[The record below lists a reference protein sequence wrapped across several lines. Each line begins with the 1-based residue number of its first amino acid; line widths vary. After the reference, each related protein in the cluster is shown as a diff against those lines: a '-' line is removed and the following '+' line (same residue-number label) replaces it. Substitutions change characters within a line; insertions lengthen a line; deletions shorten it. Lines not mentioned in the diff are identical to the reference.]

1 MNREKLAWV
10 VSVVLVALL
19 AFQLPGTVASRDSD
33 YAWVGTLVD
42 VHRRVADNYV
52 DPVDAEQLR
61 LGAIEGMLEELDPY
75 TVYVPPA
82 KQEEF
87 DRMLD
92 GSFKGVGIQL
102 DQDEKTLEV
111 EVVSPIEGSPAFKA
125 GVMAGDV
132 ILKVNGE
139 DIAGQR
145 LPDVIKR
152 IAGPLGSPVTLT
164 VRHVTGE
171 QVDITM
177 TRQEIVI
184 PPIKGYQRKRDTSW
198 DWYLSND
205 PKIAYVRLTQFTP
218 DCDDKL
224 GQVLEEL
231 LKEGMQGLI
240 LDLRF
245 NPGGRL
251 EEAKAVVD
259 LFLESGTIVST
270 RGRNRPEEVSYAKL
284 DETLPDF
291 PMAVL
296 VNEHSASASEIVAGS
311 LKDNKRALIVGTRTY
326 GKGSVQELIPLDG
339 KGELKLTVAYYYLP
353 SGRLVHKKKDA
364 TDWGVEPHVIVPVDA
379 NQEIGIMR
387 DMDLRDR
394 FARPETRPA
403 AATQPATAPA
413 APQPQAGTPADR
425 PLGSEITGPPTS
437 RPSTQPA
444 TTGPIDPQLDAAVST
459 LIGHIVLRGERE
471 ARE

>member
-10 VSVVLVALL
+10 VSAVLVALL
-19 AFQLPGTVASRDSD
+19 AFQLPGSIATRDND

-42 VHRRVADNYV
+42 IHRRVADNYV
-52 DPVDAEQLR
+52 EPVDAEQLR
-61 LGAIEGMLEELDPY
+61 QGAIDGLLQQLDPY

-87 DRMLD
+87 DRMID

-111 EVVSPIEGSPAFKA
+111 EVLTPIEGSPAFKA
-125 GVMAGDV
+125 GVMAGD
-132 ILKVNGE
+132 IIEKVNGE
-139 DIAGQR
+139 PIAGMKVA
-145 LPDVIKR
+145 DVIKK

-171 QVDITM
+171 VVDLTM
-177 TRQEIVI
+177 TRQEIFI
-184 PPIKGYQRKRDTSW
+184 PTLKGYRRKRDTSW
-198 DWYLSND
+198 DWYISND

-224 GQVLEEL
+224 KAALEDL
-231 LKEGMQGLI
+231 LKDGMQGLI

-251 EEAKAVVD
+251 DEAKEVVD
-259 LFLESGTIVST
+259 LFIESGTIVST
-270 RGRNRPEEVSYAKL
+270 RGRNRPEEVAYAKV

-311 LKDNKRALIVGTRTY
+311 LKDNKRALIVGARTY
-326 GKGSVQELIPLDG
+326 GKGSVQELISLDG

-364 TDWGVEPHVIVPVDA
+364 TDWGVEPHVIVPVEMA
-379 NQEIGIMR
+379 QQGEILR
-387 DMDLRDR
+387 DMDRRDR
-394 FARPETRPA
+394 FARPETQP
-403 AATQPATAPA
+403 AATQPAAAATRPA
-413 APQPQAGTPADR
+413 TTQSAGAA
-425 PLGSEITGPPTS
+425 
-437 RPSTQPA
+437 TQPA
-444 TTGPIDPQLDAAVST
+444 TTGPVDPQLDAAVST
-459 LIGHIVLRGERE
+459 LIGHIVLRGEHE
-471 ARE
+471 ARD